1 MTKSSVPQEKFVH
14 PENFVDGLRQL
25 AASRPEDIAL
35 TVVAGREGEIVETVL
50 TYRAFAQR
58 VLALAAALQDRYGKG
73 DRVLILLDNDEHY
86 AVSMFACFHA
96 GVIAVPAFPPESAR
110 PQHLARLAGIAEDAQ
125 ARGVLTTDALCAL
138 VGEAARLFGV
148 PDVVAVDK
156 VDPAAAGRWRP
167 QTPDGAD
174 IAFLQYTSGSTSAPK
189 GVMVT
194 HANLMAN
201 ERAIRAGLSIGSD
214 DKFGVWS
221 PLFHDMGLIGGLLQ
235 PFYSGIPCVLS
246 SPRFFLERPVRWLE
260 MISRHRITISGGPDF
275 AYRLCL
281 DRVKEDRQEGLD
293 LSSWRVAYTGA
304 EPVRHDTME
313 AFVERF
319 APVGFEAGAVYPC
332 YGLAEATLFVTGG
345 RRGSGLAVG
354 RYDNEALAKRLAV
367 ARADGAALVGCG
379 STAPGHELR
388 IVDTQSGEPTAQ
400 GAIGEIWAAGPSVA
414 AGYWKKPRESAETFV
429 ERDGRRWLR
438 TGDLGFVDGDELFVA
453 GRHKDMIIVRGHN
466 LYPQDI
472 ERVVEEQV
480 EAVRK
485 GRVAAFAVELD
496 GQEGIGV
503 AAEVSRGL
511 QKLVP
516 PQALVDALGAAVSE
530 QCGEA
535 PRVVVLLQPGALP
548 KTSSGKLQRTACRKG
563 WAERTLDAYALYQSG
578 HFVMGADIG
587 AAAVDGRNALPED
600 QIQALAEVWRE
611 VLGHET
617 ARRYGSDAHFFTLGG
632 NSLAAMQLAA
642 RISQTWETDFPV
654 RQVFESPR
662 LGEQAAALQT
672 CLKIGSRT
680 RLAGIPIL
688 SAERRSKPLPLS
700 PAQQRQWFLWRLD
713 PRSTAYHVQG
723 ALRIEGALDVDAL
736 RAALAGLVTRHEAL
750 RTMFRARPDGDVEQ
764 IVLPGGGLDLQ
775 VVDLRTMASAERDAQ
790 SAQALRAFLG
800 LPFDL
805 TAGPLA
811 RAALMRL
818 DDQVHI
824 LALAMHHIISDGA
837 SMQVLIDDLAAL
849 YAAGL
854 AADEAPPACSIQY
867 ADYASWQR
875 EDAVRDAQNR
885 QLTYWVEQLA
895 MPSGEPQPGLALPAD
910 HPRLSVA
917 QYRAGLHTFEL
928 PVELLAA
935 LRRQA
940 EAYGATLFMVLLTA
954 LQALLHRHTGQRDVR
969 VGVPVANRAR
979 AELQGV
985 VGIFVNT
992 LVLQSDIETRQSLAQ
1007 VLAQA
1012 RERVLGAQANQEA
1025 PFELVVEALRPVR
1038 SAGAAPLFDVM
1049 FNHLRRD
1056 YSQLQ
1061 QRLGWRVSEEP
1072 TGNEHAQFE
1081 LTVDTVEDV
1090 DGRVTVN
1097 FRYAAELFDAETMVR
1112 LGGHYVAMLEALA
1125 GAPQQAVGDVEL
1137 LSGAEGRKLRAW
1149 GENPLRPFKIEPVH
1163 RQIEQQAGTQPR
1175 AVALWFGEESVSYEE
1190 LNRRANRLAHRLIG
1204 LGVKPET
1211 RVGIAMERS
1220 IEMVVGLLAV
1230 LKAGGA
1236 YVPLDPE
1243 LPAERLA
1250 YMVEDSGIELL
1261 LAQSGVRGRLP
1272 ADKRLR
1278 VLEVDALD
1286 LGGEREHD
1294 PGVVVHGENLAY
1306 VIYTSG
1312 STGRPKGAAIR
1323 HRSLATCM
1331 SWMQQ
1336 TYGLTSEDAVL
1347 HKAPFGF
1354 DVSVWEIFWPLTTG
1368 VRLVVAAPGDHRDP
1382 ERITALI
1389 RRHQITTLNFVP
1401 AMLQAFLAHEGIE
1414 TQTRLRYVIC
1424 GGEAMSAATQ
1434 GEALRRLRGV
1444 SLQNLYGPTETT
1456 IHVTQWTC
1464 RDDGQSRVPIGRP
1477 IAQTKS
1483 YVLDASLNLVPQGVE
1498 GELYIGGDLLG
1509 RGYLGRPGLNAER
1522 FVADPLDETGGRLY
1536 RTGDLARWNG
1546 EGQLEF
1552 LGRTDHQ
1559 VKIRGLRVELGEV
1572 EAQLLGMPEIRE
1584 AVVVDKDARLVAYV
1598 SIAKEKMLDVRE
1610 LRARLARALPDYM
1623 VPGVI
1628 VSMECLPLNANGKVD
1643 RRALPEPE
1651 TPTLPIFEMP
1661 VGEVE
1666 TVLAQLWTEAL
1677 GVERVDRNDNFFEL
1691 GGHSLI
1697 AVRMAAVLANRYAYE
1712 VPVRMFFEAPT
1723 LREFA
1728 LRLSE
1733 DGMPDAGS
1741 RQDRLALM
1749 NNLMSE
1755 FEV

>member
-1 MTKSSVPQEKFVH
+1 MTNSPVPQEKFVH

-25 AASRPEDIAL
+25 AADRPEDVAL

-58 VLALAAALQDRYGKG
+58 VLALAALLQARYEKG
-73 DRVLILLDNDEHY
+73 DRILILLDNDEYY

-110 PQHLARLAGIAEDAQ
+110 PQHLARLAGIVEDSQ
-125 ARGVLTTDALCAL
+125 ARGVLTTGALRAL
-138 VGEAARLFGV
+138 VGEAARQFDML
-148 PDVVAVDK
+148 DIVAVDE
-156 VDPAAAGRWRP
+156 VDPAEASRWQP
-167 QTPDGAD
+167 QRPDGAD
-174 IAFLQYTSGSTSAPK
+174 VAFLQYTSGSTSAPK

-201 ERAIRAGLSIGSD
+201 ERAIREGLSIGAG

-281 DRVKEDRQEGLD
+281 DRVKDANCEGLD

-304 EPVRHDTME
+304 EPVRQDTME

-319 APVGFEAGAVYPC
+319 APMGFSAGAVYPC

-345 RRGSGLAVG
+345 RRGSGMAVG
-354 RYDNEALAKRLAV
+354 RYDNEALSKRLAV
-367 ARADGAALVGCG
+367 AQADGAALVGCG
-379 STAPGHELR
+379 SAAPGHELR
-388 IVDTQSGEPTAQ
+388 IVDTQSGEPAAQ

-414 AGYWKKPRESAETFV
+414 AGYWNNPSDSAETFV
-429 ERDGRRWLR
+429 ERDGHRWLR
-438 TGDLGFVDGDELFVA
+438 TGDLGFVDGGELFVA

-472 ERVVEEQV
+472 ERVVEEEV

-516 PQALVDALGAAVSE
+516 PQALVDALGAAVSG

-563 WAERTLDAYALYQSG
+563 WAERTLDAYALYESG
-578 HFVMGADIG
+578 RFLMGGDIG
-587 AAAVDGRNALPED
+587 EAAVDGRNALPED
-600 QIQALAEVWRE
+600 QIQPLANVWRD

-617 ARRYGSDAHFFTLGG
+617 ARRYSSDAHFFTLGG

-672 CLKIGSRT
+672 CLQIGSRKPF
-680 RLAGIPIL
+680 AGIPVL
-688 SAERRSKPLPLS
+688 SAECRSKPLPLS
-700 PAQQRQWFLWRLD
+700 SAQQRQWFLWRLT
-713 PRSTAYHVQG
+713 PHSTAYHVQG
-723 ALRIEGALDVDAL
+723 ALRIAGLLDVDAL
-736 RAALAGLVTRHEAL
+736 RAAVAGLITRHETL
-750 RTMFRARPDGDVEQ
+750 RTIFRARPDGEAEQ
-764 IVLPGGGLDLQ
+764 MVLPGGTLELQ
-775 VVDLRTMASAERDAQ
+775 VVDLRTVTSAERDAQ
-790 SAQALRAFLG
+790 AAQTLRAFLAP
-800 LPFDL
+800 PFDL

-818 DDQVHI
+818 DDQVHV

-837 SMQVLIDDLAAL
+837 SMQVLVDDLAAL
-849 YAAGL
+849 YAA
-854 AADEAPPACSIQY
+854 DEALPACSIQY

-875 EDAVRDAQNR
+875 DDAVRDAQDR
-885 QLTYWVEQLA
+885 QLAYWVEQLA
-895 MPSGEPQPGLALPAD
+895 MPSGESQPGLALPAD
-910 HPRLSVA
+910 HPRLPVA

-928 PVELLAA
+928 PAELLAA
-935 LRRQA
+935 LRCQA
-940 EAYGATLFMVLLTA
+940 EVHGATLFMALLA
-954 LQALLHRHTGQRDVR
+954 SLQALLHRHTGQRDVR
-969 VGVPVANRAR
+969 VGVPVANRPR

-992 LVLQSDIETRQSLAQ
+992 VVLQSDIEMRQSLAQ
-1007 VLAQA
+1007 VLAQV

-1025 PFELVVEALRPVR
+1025 PFEQVVEALRPAR
-1038 SAGAAPLFDVM
+1038 SAGTALLFDVM
-1049 FNHLRRD
+1049 FNHSRRD

-1061 QRLGWRVSEEP
+1061 QRSGWRVTEEP

-1081 LTVDTVEDV
+1081 LAVDTVEDV
-1090 DGRVTVN
+1090 DGRLVVT
-1097 FRYAAELFDAETMVR
+1097 FRYAVELFDAATIARMA
-1112 LGGHYVAMLEALA
+1112 GHYVAMLGALA
-1125 GAPQQAVGDVEL
+1125 DAPEQAVGDVKL
-1137 LSGAEGRKLRAW
+1137 LSDAEGRKLRAW
-1149 GENPLRPFKIEPVH
+1149 GESPLRSSRIEPVH
-1163 RQIEQQAGTQPR
+1163 RQIEQHVRAHPR
-1175 AVALWFGEESVSYEE
+1175 TVALWFGEESVSYEE
-1190 LNRRANRLAHRLIG
+1190 LNRRSNRLAHRLIG

-1220 IEMVVGLLAV
+1220 IEMVAGLLAI

-1243 LPAERLA
+1243 LPAERLE
-1250 YMVEDSGIELL
+1250 YMLEDSGIELL
-1261 LAQSGVRGRLP
+1261 LTQSGIRGRLP
-1272 ADKRLR
+1272 ADKRLQ

-1294 PGVVVHGENLAY
+1294 PGVAVHGENLAY

-1323 HRSLATCM
+1323 HRSLAICM

-1336 TYGLTSEDAVL
+1336 TYGLTAEDVVL

-1368 VRLVVAAPGDHRDP
+1368 VRLVVAAPGDHREP

-1414 TQTRLRYVIC
+1414 TQTRLRYVMC
-1424 GGEAMSAATQ
+1424 GGEAMSAAMQ
-1434 GEALRRLRGV
+1434 SEALRRLRGV

-1456 IHVTQWTC
+1456 IHVTQWKC
-1464 RDDGQSRVPIGRP
+1464 RDDGQGRVPIGRP

-1509 RGYLGRPGLNAER
+1509 RGYLGRPGLSAER
-1522 FVADPLDETGGRLY
+1522 FVADPFDETGGRLY

-1559 VKIRGLRVELGEV
+1559 VKIRGLRIELGEV
-1572 EAQLLGMPEIRE
+1572 EAQLLALPEIRE
-1584 AVVVDKDARLVAYV
+1584 AVVVDKGARLVAYV
-1598 SIAKEKMLDVRE
+1598 SLAAEKMLDVRE
-1610 LRARLARALPDYM
+1610 LRARLARVLPDYM

-1628 VSMECLPLNANGKVD
+1628 VSMESLPLNANGKVD

-1651 TPTLPIFEMP
+1651 TPSFPIFEEP
-1661 VGEVE
+1661 AGEVE
-1666 TVLAQLWTEAL
+1666 AVLAQLWNEAL
-1677 GVERVDRNDNFFEL
+1677 GVESVDRNDNFFEL

-1697 AVRMAAVLANRYAYE
+1697 AVRMAAILANRYAFE
-1712 VPVRMFFEAPT
+1712 VPVRMFFEAPI
-1723 LREFA
+1723 LRDFA

-1733 DGMPDAGS
+1733 QGTPDAGS

-1749 NNLMSE
+1749 HNLMSE